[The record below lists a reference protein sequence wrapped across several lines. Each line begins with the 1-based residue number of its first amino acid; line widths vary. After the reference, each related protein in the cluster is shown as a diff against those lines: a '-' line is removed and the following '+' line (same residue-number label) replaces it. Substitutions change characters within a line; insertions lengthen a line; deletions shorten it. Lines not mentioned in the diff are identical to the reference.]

1 MEAKVKL
8 KDLER
13 KLEWAVRT
21 KPVSRANIFGIKGGG
36 GGGAGILGG
45 GYGYGE
51 GDGDGDE
58 DVDSEEEREREQKRE
73 REGVEQKM
81 FMRRF
86 LGKGTRV
93 EG

>member
-21 KPVSRANIFGIKGGG
+21 KPVSRTNIFGIRSAG
-36 GGGAGILGG
+36 GGGAGILGA
-45 GYGYGE
+45 GYGKQG
-51 GDGDGDE
+51 E

-86 LGKGTRV
+86 LGKSTTAGAAKA
-93 EG
+93 EAS